1 MSLFRLS
8 LAYSRLRLA
17 TTLLSIALLALGVC
31 TIVVLLL
38 LGHQLRNRIESE
50 IRGIDL
56 VVGAKGSPLQLLL
69 SAVFQV
75 DVPTGNVPLAE
86 VEKIRRHPL
95 VARSFPIAMGDS
107 ALGFRLI
114 GTEPELLADRGGT
127 IAQGRVWEAPM
138 EAVLGSE
145 VARATGLALG
155 QNFVGAHGL
164 TGGLLHADHPYT
176 VVGIAGRTGTALDRV
191 ILTAVES
198 VWQVHERP
206 DAAARG
212 APRNRTGT
220 EAHAEEDR
228 EITALLVRYRTP
240 LAAVQ
245 LPRLVNAQPS
255 LQAAVPAFEAA
266 RLLAVVGVGIDAL
279 RFFGVL
285 LMGAAALSVLVAL
298 TNALTDR
305 RADLALMRVLGAT
318 RGLLVR
324 ALVLEALLLTCVGLV
339 VGMAMGHGLVEL
351 VGRLVPQAD
360 AVGLTGRLV
369 ARGELWLIPAALG
382 LALLATALPAVR
394 AYRSDLVGTLSRG

>member
-1 MSLFRLS
+1 MSLVRLS
-8 LAYSRLRLA
+8 LAYLRLRLA
-17 TTLLSIALLALGVC
+17 TTLLSVALLALGVC

-38 LGHQLRNRIESE
+38 LGHQLRNRIEAE
-50 IRGIDL
+50 IRGVDL

-107 ALGFRLI
+107 ALGFRVI

-127 IAQGRVWEAPM
+127 MAQGRLWEAPM

-155 QNFVGAHGL
+155 QTFVGSHGL

-176 VVGIAGRTGTALDRV
+176 VVGIATRTGTALDRV
-191 ILTAVES
+191 ILTSVES
-198 VWQVHERP
+198 VWQVHGRP
-206 DAAARG
+206 DS
-212 APRNRTGT
+212 APDGGRRSAGSG
-220 EAHAEEDR
+220 EHAGEDR
-228 EITALLVRYRTP
+228 QITALLVHYRSP

-266 RLLAVVGVGIDAL
+266 RLLSLLGVGLDVL
-279 RFFGVL
+279 RLFGVL

-298 TNALTDR
+298 TNALADR

-339 VGMAMGHGLVEL
+339 IGLAMGHGLVEL
-351 VGRLVPQAD
+351 VGRLVPEAG
-360 AVGLTGRLV
+360 AVGLTGGIL
-369 ARGELWLIPAALG
+369 ARGELWLIPAAFG

>member
-1 MSLFRLS
+1 MNLVRLS
-8 LAYSRLRLA
+8 LAYLRLRLA
-17 TTLLSIALLALGVC
+17 TTLLSVALLALGVC
-31 TIVVLLL
+31 TIVVLVL
-38 LGHQLRNRIESE
+38 LGHQLRSRIEAE

-127 IAQGRVWEAPM
+127 IVQGRLWEAPM

-145 VARATGLALG
+145 VARATGLSLG
-155 QNFVGAHGL
+155 QTFVGSHGL

-176 VVGIAGRTGTALDRV
+176 VVGIATRTGTALDRV
-191 ILTAVES
+191 ILTSVES
-198 VWQVHERP
+198 VWQVHARP
-206 DAAARG
+206 DT
-212 APRNRTGT
+212 APEGSLRRSVS
-220 EAHAEEDR
+220 AEQADQGR
-228 EITALLVRYRTP
+228 EITALLVRYRSP

-255 LQAAVPAFEAA
+255 LQAAVPAFEAT
-266 RLLAVVGVGIDAL
+266 RLLALLGVGLDAL
-279 RFFGVL
+279 RLFGVL
-285 LMGAAALSVLVAL
+285 LMGASALSVLVAL

-318 RGLLVR
+318 RWLLVR

-339 VGMAMGHGLVEL
+339 TGMAMGHGSVEL
-351 VGRLVPQAD
+351 VGRLLPEAD
-360 AVGLTGRLV
+360 AAGLTGRIL
-369 ARGELWLIPAALG
+369 APGELWLIPAAFG